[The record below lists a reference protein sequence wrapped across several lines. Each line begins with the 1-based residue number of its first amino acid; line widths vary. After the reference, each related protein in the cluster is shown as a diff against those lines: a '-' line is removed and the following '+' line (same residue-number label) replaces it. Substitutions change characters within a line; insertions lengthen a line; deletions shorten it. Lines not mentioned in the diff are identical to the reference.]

1 MMAFLAANFNLPT
14 VIVAG
19 IVFGGA
25 GWLLYRT
32 RKSGGSCGAAAVA
45 ATAVTGTAATA
56 TNKRIG
62 AGQKPR
68 AFCILVQLC
77 LQKQPRRGMIELL

>member
-19 IVFGGA
+19 IVFGGV

-32 RKSGGSCGAAAVA
+32 RKSGGSCG
-45 ATAVTGTAATA
+45 GCSGGCHGCDGHCSHGD
-56 TNKRIG
+56 K
-62 AGQKPR
+62 
-68 AFCILVQLC
+68 
-77 LQKQPRRGMIELL
+77 

>member
-19 IVFGGA
+19 IVFGGV

-32 RKSGGSCGAAAVA
+32 RKSGGSCG
-45 ATAVTGTAATA
+45 GCSGDCHGCDGHG
-56 TNKRIG
+56 K
-62 AGQKPR
+62 
-68 AFCILVQLC
+68 
-77 LQKQPRRGMIELL
+77 